1 MMLINWYRAKK
12 AELKIKSM
20 FYGTIASFVDNKSS
34 RLQTIMNLIDSVKGL
49 TGEELRTE
57 FIAGLAG
64 IIHDE
69 AEPERQNNAN
79 EE

>member
-1 MMLINWYRAKK
+1 MILINWYRAKK
-12 AELKIKSM
+12 AELKVKGL
-20 FYGTIASFVDNKSS
+20 FYGTIASFVDNKSG
-34 RLQTIMNLIDSVKGL
+34 RLQTILDLIDSVKGL

-64 IIHDE
+64 IIHNE
-69 AEPERQNNAN
+69 AEQNRQENAN

>member
-1 MMLINWYRAKK
+1 MITYWKMKM
-12 AELKIKSM
+12 AEWRVKGL
-20 FYGTIASFVDNKSS
+20 FYGTIASFVDTKSG
-34 RLQTIMNLIDSVKGL
+34 RLQTILNLIDSVKGL

-69 AEPERQNNAN
+69 AEQERQNKTD

>member
-1 MMLINWYRAKK
+1 MITYFRMKM
-12 AELKIKSM
+12 AEWRVKGL
-20 FYGTIASFVDNKSS
+20 FYGTIAFFVDNKSG
-34 RLQTIMNLIDSVKGL
+34 RLQTILNLIDSVKGL

-64 IIHDE
+64 IIHEE
-69 AEPERQNNAN
+69 AEQSRQENTN

>member
-20 FYGTIASFVDNKSS
+20 FYGTIASFVDNKSG
-34 RLQTIMNLIDSVKGL
+34 RLQTILNLIDSVKGL

-69 AEPERQNNAN
+69 AEQARQDEPN

>member
-1 MMLINWYRAKK
+1 MLISWYKAKK
-12 AELKIKSM
+12 AELKVKCL
-20 FYGTIASFVDNKSS
+20 FYGTISSFIDDKSG
-34 RLQTIMNLIDSVKGL
+34 RVQTILNLIDSVKGM

-69 AEPERQNNAN
+69 AEQSRQENVN

>member
-1 MMLINWYRAKK
+1 MITYFKMKM
-12 AELKIKSM
+12 AEWKVKGL
-20 FYGTIASFVDNKSS
+20 FYGTIASFIDDKSG
-34 RLQTIMNLIDSVKGL
+34 RVQTILNLIDSVKGM

-69 AEPERQNNAN
+69 AEQSRQENVN

>member
-1 MMLINWYRAKK
+1 MITYIKMKI
-12 AELKIKSM
+12 AEWRVKGL
-20 FYGTIASFVDNKSS
+20 FYGTIASFVDDKSG
-34 RLQTIMNLIDSVKGL
+34 RLQTILNLIDSVKGL

-64 IIHDE
+64 IIHNE
-69 AEPERQNNAN
+69 AEQERQKNAN

>member
-1 MMLINWYRAKK
+1 MLISWYKTKK
-12 AELKIKSM
+12 AELKVKGL
-20 FYGTIASFVDNKSS
+20 FYGTIASFIDDKSG
-34 RLQTIMNLIDSVKGL
+34 RVQTILNLIDSVKGL

-69 AEPERQNNAN
+69 AEQSRQENVN

>member
-1 MMLINWYRAKK
+1 MITYFKMKL
-12 AELKIKSM
+12 AEWKVKGL
-20 FYGTIASFVDNKSS
+20 FYGTIASFIDDKSG
-34 RLQTIMNLIDSVKGL
+34 RVQTILNLIDSVKGM

-57 FIAGLAG
+57 FIAGLAE

-69 AEPERQNNAN
+69 AEQSRQENVN

>member
-12 AELKIKSM
+12 AELKVKSL
-20 FYGTIASFVDNKSS
+20 FYGTIASFVDDKSG
-34 RLQTIMNLIDSVKGL
+34 RLQTILNLIDSVKGL

-57 FIAGLAG
+57 FMAGLAG

-69 AEPERQNNAN
+69 AEQERQSNTNK
-79 EE
+79 E

>member
-1 MMLINWYRAKK
+1 MMLIKWYKAKK
-12 AELKIKSM
+12 AELTVKGL
-20 FYGTIASFVDNKSS
+20 FYGTIASFIDDKSG
-34 RLQTIMNLIDSVKGL
+34 RLQTILNLIDSVKGL

-57 FIAGLAG
+57 FISGLAG

-69 AEPERQNNAN
+69 AELARQENTN

>member
-1 MMLINWYRAKK
+1 MITYWKMKM
-12 AELKIKSM
+12 AEWRVKGL
-20 FYGTIASFVDNKSS
+20 FYGMIASFVDNKSG
-34 RLQTIMNLIDSVKGL
+34 RLQTILNLIDSVKGL

-57 FIAGLAG
+57 FISGLAG

-69 AEPERQNNAN
+69 TEQARQNETN

>member
-1 MMLINWYRAKK
+1 MLINWYRAKK
-12 AELKIKSM
+12 AELKVKSL
-20 FYGTIASFVDNKSS
+20 FYGTIASFVDNKSG
-34 RLQTIMNLIDSVKGL
+34 RLQTILNLIDSVKGL

-64 IIHDE
+64 IIHNE
-69 AEPERQNNAN
+69 AEQERQNNTI

>member
-1 MMLINWYRAKK
+1 MITYWKMKM
-12 AELKIKSM
+12 AEWRVKGL
-20 FYGTIASFVDNKSS
+20 FYGTIASFVDNKSG
-34 RLQTIMNLIDSVKGL
+34 RLQTILNLIDSVKGL

-64 IIHDE
+64 IIHNE
-69 AEPERQNNAN
+69 AEQARQNEAN

>member
-1 MMLINWYRAKK
+1 MLISWYKAKK
-12 AELKIKSM
+12 AELKVKGL
-20 FYGTIASFVDNKSS
+20 FYGTIASFIDDKSG
-34 RLQTIMNLIDSVKGL
+34 RLQTILNLIDSVKGL

-57 FIAGLAG
+57 FISGLAG

-69 AEPERQNNAN
+69 AELTRQNEIN

>member
-1 MMLINWYRAKK
+1 MITYWKMKMAD
-12 AELKIKSM
+12 KS
-20 FYGTIASFVDNKSS
+20 G
-34 RLQTIMNLIDSVKGL
+34 RLQTILNLIDSVKGL

-57 FIAGLAG
+57 FISGLAG

-69 AEPERQNNAN
+69 AELARQNETN

>member
-1 MMLINWYRAKK
+1 MITYWKMKM
-12 AELKIKSM
+12 AEWRVKGL
-20 FYGTIASFVDNKSS
+20 FYETIASFVDNKSG
-34 RLQTIMNLIDSVKGL
+34 RLQTILNLIDSVKGL

-57 FIAGLAG
+57 FISGLAG

-69 AEPERQNNAN
+69 AEQARQNETN

>member
-1 MMLINWYRAKK
+1 MITYWKMKM
-12 AELKIKSM
+12 AEWRVKGL
-20 FYGTIASFVDNKSS
+20 FYGTIASFVDDKSG
-34 RLQTIMNLIDSVKGL
+34 RLQTILNLIDSVKGL

-57 FIAGLAG
+57 FISGLAG

-69 AEPERQNNAN
+69 AEQVRQNETN

>member
-1 MMLINWYRAKK
+1 MLINWYRAKK
-12 AELKIKSM
+12 AELKVKSL
-20 FYGTIASFVDNKSS
+20 FYGTIASFVDNKSG
-34 RLQTIMNLIDSVKGL
+34 RLQTILNLIDSVKGL

-57 FIAGLAG
+57 FISGLAG

-69 AEPERQNNAN
+69 AELARQENAN

>member
-1 MMLINWYRAKK
+1 MVTYWKMKM
-12 AELKIKSM
+12 AEWKVKGL
-20 FYGTIASFVDNKSS
+20 FYGTIASFVDDKSG
-34 RLQTIMNLIDSVKGL
+34 RLQTILNLIDSVKGL

-64 IIHDE
+64 IIHNE
-69 AEPERQNNAN
+69 AEQERKINTN